1 LLLSQDLK
9 KVQPWNQA
17 AARCVWKKE
26 QETDAGGWQVDA
38 WRAGT
43 IQVHSAASSFRP
55 HSSFVRQKVAALSS
69 LREASVAPSRKSK
82 RFWIWLA
89 AAVVV
94 VVALLGIGAARLTR
108 GSGIDLNKLAKVTR
122 ADVARS
128 VVATGKIQPITK
140 VEVKSKASG
149 IVEKLYVDI
158 NNQVHK
164 GQQLAQLDQQE
175 IVAQVEAQRA
185 QLAAAEANVSTYQA
199 NIEQDKVNAAAPDL
213 PMYKATLD
221 RNLEMQKLGIVSR
234 QALDDAN
241 KDYLAALT
249 RRDSAKAQ
257 IGVDAARL
265 KQARAQVLQAQASL
279 KQLEEQLSYTTIVAP
294 MDGVILSRDV
304 EIGDAVSSILVL
316 GSTATLVMT
325 EGDINQVYVQGK
337 VDEADIAHVYMSQP
351 ARIKVESFRDRVFN
365 GKVTKIAPLGVE
377 KDNVTTF
384 EVRVSIDNPGGELK
398 ANMTANAEIILDE
411 HKGVLTVPESAV
423 IYDSQKKATVEVPD
437 KKQKEGK
444 RKVPVTVGLS
454 NGSVTEILSGL
465 KEGDSVVLQQ

>member
-1 LLLSQDLK
+1 
-9 KVQPWNQA
+9 V
-17 AARCVWKKE
+17 
-26 QETDAGGWQVDA
+26 
-38 WRAGT
+38 
-43 IQVHSAASSFRP
+43 
-55 HSSFVRQKVAALSS
+55 VA
-69 LREASVAPSRKSK
+69 SRKSR
-82 RFWIWLA
+82 RFWIWLIA
-89 AAVVV
+89 GAVV
-94 VVALLGIGAARLTR
+94 VVALLGVGVTRLAR
-108 GSGIDLNKLAKVTR
+108 GSSIDPNKLAKVTR
-122 ADVARS
+122 GDVARS
-128 VVATGKIQPITK
+128 VIATGKIQPITK

-149 IVEKLYVDI
+149 IVEQLFVDI
-158 NNQVHK
+158 NNRVHK

-175 IVAQVEAQRA
+175 ITAEVEAQRA

-249 RRDSAKAQ
+249 RRDSSKAQ
-257 IGVDAARL
+257 IGVDTAKL
-265 KQARAQVLQAQASL
+265 KQARAQVMQNQASL

-304 EIGDAVSSILVL
+304 EKGDAVSSILVL

-325 EGDINQVYVQGK
+325 EGDINEVYVQGK

-351 ARIKVESFRDRVFN
+351 ARIKVESFRDRVFQ

-398 ANMTANAEIILDE
+398 ANMTANAEILLDE
-411 HKGVLTVPESAV
+411 HKGVLTVPENAV
-423 IYDSQKKATVEVPD
+423 MYDNQKKASVEIPD
-437 KKQKEGK
+437 KQQKEGK
-444 RKVPVTVGLS
+444 RKIPVTVGLS

-465 KEGDSVVLQQ
+465 KEGEQVVLQQ